1 MYKIINL
8 FFLTGCPNWMRT
20 KRPPVAVA
28 MLLIL
33 LTFSGYLKADEGPEQ
48 SQREPQSDTE
58 SSKPQEKGPVYSP
71 LKVKPYTK
79 RLYKV

>member
-1 MYKIINL
+1 
-8 FFLTGCPNWMRT
+8 MRT
-20 KRPPVAVA
+20 KRPTLYVA

-33 LTFSGYLKADEGPEQ
+33 LIFSGYLQADERPEQ
-48 SQREPQSDTE
+48 GLREPQSDTE

>member
-1 MYKIINL
+1 
-8 FFLTGCPNWMRT
+8 MRT
-20 KRPPVAVA
+20 KRPTLPAT

-33 LTFSGYLKADEGPEQ
+33 LPFSGNLQADERPEQ

-58 SSKPQEKGPVYSP
+58 SSKPQEKRPVYSP